1 MKERKR
7 WGKKFKDKRDWRKYN
22 EELVVRGEFYLD
34 CKWVRN
40 WNKELNAMNEGK
52 VGALYEYPDSFMH
65 FMAVLGQWID
75 YRGLEGVARKLV
87 EFGQLPRASTE
98 PVCTGRNRRNT

>member
-1 MKERKR
+1 MQRKR
-7 WGKKFKDKRDWRKYN
+7 WGKKFRDKRNWRKYT

-34 CKWVRN
+34 CKLVGN

-75 YRGLEGVARKLV
+75 YS
-87 EFGQLPRASTE
+87 STI
-98 PVCTGRNRRNT
+98 